1 MNLFVEIVGWVGSVM
16 ILLAYGLNS
25 YQNIR
30 SDSLGFY
37 LTNFLGGMCLIVYAI
52 YKDASA
58 NAFINIVWVI
68 VAVIAIIRWFLSKK
82 VK

>member
-1 MNLFVEIVGWVGSVM
+1 
-16 ILLAYGLNS
+16 
-25 YQNIR
+25 
-30 SDSLGFY
+30 
-37 LTNFLGGMCLIVYAI
+37 MCLIVYAI

>member
-1 MNLFVEIVGWVGSVM
+1 MNLFIETIGWIGSIL

-25 YQNIR
+25 YQKIK

-37 LTNFLGGMCLIVYAI
+37 LINLLGGVFLIVYAI

-68 VAVIAIIRWFLSKK
+68 VAVIAIVRLFLRKK
-82 VK
+82 SA